1 LTGRLRRPGEY
12 DSANHPRR
20 LVSPRLVGGLD
31 EHVIQRLGPSRGHRD
46 TAVVGH
52 LPTPTFIGTVAL
64 GAVVYRRAFLNAVH
78 ASTVCA
84 GLVAV
89 LCCLGYAAFGPTI
102 VALIMGISEIRAMAG
117 EFLPWLA
124 IAPIVSVWS
133 FQLDGIFSGTT
144 RTVAMRNAML
154 LSLAAFL
161 IAVWLF
167 LPLWAALMVLM
178 VTWAITLGIW
188 YPRIVRNLPE
198 S

>member
-1 LTGRLRRPGEY
+1 M
-12 DSANHPRR
+12 
-20 LVSPRLVGGLD
+20 
-31 EHVIQRLGPSRGHRD
+31 
-46 TAVVGH
+46 
-52 LPTPTFIGTVAL
+52 
-64 GAVVYRRAFLNAVH
+64 NAVH

-117 EFLPWLA
+117 EFLPWLV

-167 LPLWAALMVLM
+167 LPRWAALMVLM

>member
-1 LTGRLRRPGEY
+1 
-12 DSANHPRR
+12 
-20 LVSPRLVGGLD
+20 
-31 EHVIQRLGPSRGHRD
+31 
-46 TAVVGH
+46 
-52 LPTPTFIGTVAL
+52 
-64 GAVVYRRAFLNAVH
+64 
-78 ASTVCA
+78 
-84 GLVAV
+84 
-89 LCCLGYAAFGPTI
+89 
-102 VALIMGISEIRAMAG
+102 MGISEIRAMAG